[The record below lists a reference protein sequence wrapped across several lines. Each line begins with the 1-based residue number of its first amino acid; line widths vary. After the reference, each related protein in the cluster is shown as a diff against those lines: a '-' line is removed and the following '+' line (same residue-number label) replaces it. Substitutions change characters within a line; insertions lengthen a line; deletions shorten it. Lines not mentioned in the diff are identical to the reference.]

1 MSYYQISVSS
11 KSESPVLDLY
21 NKISLLFDY
30 IQSSESSLKITNL
43 QKDVFVLREMMPQQ
57 SKFSTI
63 ATLQG
68 LAKAHAVLDLI
79 VDQLGLDY
87 YGPGIHSVSVKALFK
102 KLTGVEHPE
111 KLDIQ
116 QWVSLHYG
124 YHIVPKNMT
133 LDISDAAALWITLFM
148 KKERY
153 DLEEEIKVLKK
164 KDKTLK
170 AASAKQKVL
179 TQIESLQKIMERGE
193 LYAARCS
200 K

>member
-1 MSYYQISVSS
+1 
-11 KSESPVLDLY
+11 
-21 NKISLLFDY
+21 
-30 IQSSESSLKITNL
+30 
-43 QKDVFVLREMMPQQ
+43 MPQQ

-68 LAKAHAVLDLI
+68 LAKAHAVLDLV

-87 YGPGIHSVSVKALFK
+87 YGYGIHSVSVKALFK

-116 QWVSLHYG
+116 SWVSSHYG
-124 YHIVPKNMT
+124 HHVIPKNMT

-148 KKERY
+148 RKEQQ
-153 DLEEEIKVLKK
+153 DLEEEIKALTK

-170 AASAKQKVL
+170 AAAAKQRVQN
-179 TQIESLQKIMERGE
+179 QIKLLQNMKERGE
-193 LYAARCS
+193 TYADRNS
-200 K
+200 KRAD